1 MKMLK
6 EVEEYWTRR
15 AESYSDVVCHELNHS
30 NEKSWMDVILKEI
43 PEDKKIKIADMGTGP
58 GFFAISLAKRGYDVT
73 AVDYTQEMLNH
84 AMQNAGTYASR
95 ITWMRGDVQNLEN
108 IQDGS
113 FDVIVT
119 RNLTWNLEEPQKA
132 YQEWCRVLKKGGIL
146 LNFDAGWYNYLFDDK
161 QKNAFEED
169 HRNVEDAEVFDF
181 NAYDEAYKM
190 EEIARNLILSRC
202 ARPTEDLRMIRRAG
216 FCEATADREVWKKV
230 WAQVEGQKLLD
241 EAKKQIQA
249 EKDSAISDIR
259 RQVAVLSV
267 DIAEK
272 VLRKNLDDEKEQME
286 MIDRLL
292 DELTVSKD

>member
-1 MKMLK
+1 MD
-6 EVEEYWTRR
+6 ERR
-15 AESYSDVVCHELNHS
+15 CAESRKH
-30 NEKSWMDVILKEI
+30 
-43 PEDKKIKIADMGTGP
+43 TGR
-58 GFFAISLAKRGYDVT
+58 K
-73 AVDYTQEMLNH
+73 
-84 AMQNAGTYASR
+84 
-95 ITWMRGDVQNLEN
+95 
-108 IQDGS
+108 

-216 FCEATADREVWKKV
+216 FAKQRQTGRSGKKS
-230 WAQVEGQKLLD
+230 G
-241 EAKKQIQA
+241 
-249 EKDSAISDIR
+249 
-259 RQVAVLSV
+259 
-267 DIAEK
+267 
-272 VLRKNLDDEKEQME
+272 M
-286 MIDRLL
+286 M
-292 DELTVSKD
+292 

>member
-1 MKMLK
+1 
-6 EVEEYWTRR
+6 
-15 AESYSDVVCHELNHS
+15 
-30 NEKSWMDVILKEI
+30 
-43 PEDKKIKIADMGTGP
+43 MGTGP
-58 GFFAISLAKRGYDVT
+58 GFFAISLANRGYDVT

-230 WAQVEGQKLLD
+230 WDDVEKINFASTPLFML
-241 EAKKQIQA
+241 
-249 EKDSAISDIR
+249 R
-259 RQVAVLSV
+259 AV
-267 DIAEK
+267 K
-272 VLRKNLDDEKEQME
+272 
-286 MIDRLL
+286 
-292 DELTVSKD
+292 